1 MAREKVEVQV
11 KLDVA
16 DAQKQLA
23 DAQKQSKKARAEAG
37 ALGGSGA
44 RGTQLRYQF
53 AQRKKGGAL
62 RQVGSGLRAGAG
74 GVAKVLGIVGIVYIA
89 IKTLLT
95 LVRAIGMSIGE
106 WFPRLGNFIEETSEG
121 ISEKVSKLTTAAE
134 AGAKTFALQKQAA
147 AAGLNTSLSGSAD
160 VFSSTKAA
168 AERETQRRDR
178 STAKAGADI
187 MQMIRGLSLG
197 GAG

>member
-23 DAQKQSKKARAEAG
+23 DAQKGTKKARAEADT
-37 ALGGSGA
+37 LGGGGTA
-44 RGTQLRYQF
+44 RATRARQRQQLRSG
-53 AQRKKGGAL
+53 RPGVGA
-62 RQVGSGLRAGAG
+62 GLRAGVG
-74 GVAKVLGIVGIVYIA
+74 GVAKVLGIVGIIYIA
-89 IKTLLT
+89 IKTILT

-134 AGAKTFALQKQAA
+134 AGAKTFTLQKQAA
-147 AAGLNTSLSGSAD
+147 AAGLNTSLSGSAE
-160 VFSSTKAA
+160 VFASTKAV

-178 STAKAGADI
+178 SASKAGADI
-187 MQMIRGLSLG
+187 MQLVRGLSLG